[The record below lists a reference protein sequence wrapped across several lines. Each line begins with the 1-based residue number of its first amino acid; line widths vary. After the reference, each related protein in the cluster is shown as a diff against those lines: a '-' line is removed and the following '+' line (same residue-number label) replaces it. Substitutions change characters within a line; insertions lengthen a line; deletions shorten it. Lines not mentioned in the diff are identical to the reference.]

1 MCNPWVALSH
11 HLSRAGKAFDLPR
24 QADSFQ
30 QNPCPAMQALTL
42 EKMPTTFDA
51 TPTGK
56 RRGPLKGKAL
66 IELVS
71 PYIGSFQG
79 PGDLAERHSEYFAEA
94 LLKKHERRSLDHDTH
109 R

>member
-1 MCNPWVALSH
+1 ME
-11 HLSRAGKAFDLPR
+11 
-24 QADSFQ
+24 
-30 QNPCPAMQALTL
+30 ALTL
-42 EKMPTTFDA
+42 EKMPTVLSSAPITK
-51 TPTGK
+51 P
-56 RRGPLKGKAL
+56 RGTLKGKAL

-94 LLKKHERRSLDHDTH
+94 LLKKHARRSLDHDTH

>member
-1 MCNPWVALSH
+1 ME
-11 HLSRAGKAFDLPR
+11 
-24 QADSFQ
+24 
-30 QNPCPAMQALTL
+30 ALTL
-42 EKMPTTFDA
+42 EKMPTALNA
-51 TPTGK
+51 TLAGK

-79 PGDLAERHSEYFAEA
+79 PGDLAERHSEYFTEA
-94 LLKKHERRSLDHDTH
+94 LLKKHARRSLDHDTH